1 MTKTKT
7 NETNETP
14 TVCPR
19 SGTRS
24 LADGLLVAQGAIDG
38 VAKDA
43 RNTFHKYAYTSAEGM
58 IGACR
63 AALQTGGI
71 AARRVSWRIEGDG
84 MYVVSRMAVVHG
96 FTGEAA
102 ESETVWPIVVEK
114 GRPVDKA
121 VASALTTS
129 LSYWLRDLLCLP
141 REDESGHMDGRNDD
155 RAETRH
161 GMRDRAPAAPA
172 APAKPSPARSDSARS
187 LNDRIAA
194 DANTA
199 ARTPVQA
206 TERADAPAPPQTVG
220 TPQSEPTARPAAI
233 MHTITARDV
242 RGTPIH
248 VAEFVSN
255 GVATSYIVGDGL
267 VDTLRNAIGATLVPV
282 VADRGDKRMAMLV
295 DFRTVDFRTAKG
307 DDDATELPF

>member
-1 MTKTKT
+1 VTKRT

-14 TVCPR
+14 GVCPR

-71 AARRVSWRIEGDG
+71 TARRVSWRIESDG
-84 MYVVSRMAVVHG
+84 LYVVSRMAVVHG

-155 RAETRH
+155 RSETRH
-161 GMRDRAPAAPA
+161 GLRDRATA
-172 APAKPSPARSDSARS
+172 APAKPGPARSESTRA
-187 LNDRIAA
+187 LNDRIAS
-194 DANTA
+194 DDGKPP
-199 ARTPVQA
+199 RMPVQA
-206 TERADAPAPPQTVG
+206 TARADAPTPPPMAG
-220 TPQSEPTARPAAI
+220 TPHGESTARPAAI
-233 MHTITARDV
+233 LHTITARDV
-242 RGTPIH
+242 RGTAIH

-267 VDTLRNAIGATLVPV
+267 LDVLRDAIGATLVPV
-282 VADRGDKRMAMLV
+282 VADRGPNRMAMLT
-295 DFRTVDFRTAKG
+295 DFRTVP
-307 DDDATELPF
+307 TEGAADETLPF

>member
-7 NETNETP
+7 TETNETP

-43 RNTFHKYAYTSAEGM
+43 RNAFHKYAYTSAEGM

-96 FTGEAA
+96 FTGESA
-102 ESETVWPIVVEK
+102 EAETVWPIVVEK

-161 GMRDRAPAAPA
+161 GMRDRAPATPA
-172 APAKPSPARSDSARS
+172 AKPSPARSDSARS

-206 TERADAPAPPQTVG
+206 TERSDAPTPPQTAG
-220 TPQSEPTARPAAI
+220 TPQGEPTARPAAI
-233 MHTITARDV
+233 LHTITARDV

-267 VDTLRNAIGATLVPV
+267 VDTLRNAIGATLIPV
-282 VADRGDKRMAMLV
+282 VTDRGANRMPMLH
-295 DFRTVDFRTAKG
+295 DFRTVDFRDASTG
-307 DDDATELPF
+307 GTDDEALPF

>member
-1 MTKTKT
+1 MTKR

-14 TVCPR
+14 GVCPR

-84 MYVVSRMAVVHG
+84 LYVVSRMSVVHG

-161 GMRDRAPAAPA
+161 GMRDRAAAASPVPAAPER
-172 APAKPSPARSDSARS
+172 PGRARSESTRA

-194 DANTA
+194 QGDTA
-199 ARTPVQA
+199 TRTAVQA
-206 TERADAPAPPQTVG
+206 TPRQDAPTPPQTNG
-220 TPQSEPTARPAAI
+220 TPPSEPTARSAAI
-233 MHTITARDV
+233 LHTITARDV

-248 VAEFVSN
+248 VAEFVAD

-267 VDTLRNAIGATLVPV
+267 LDVLRAAIGATLVPV
-282 VADRGDKRMAMLV
+282 VSDRGPGRMPLLQ
-295 DFRTVDFRTAKG
+295 DFRTVP
-307 DDDATELPF
+307 TEGGTDESLPF